1 MSTKHTD
8 MMEII
13 GARQNN
19 LKNISLSIPKNAI
32 TIFVGV
38 SGSGKS
44 SLVFGT
50 IAAES
55 QRQLNDTFPAFIRHR
70 LPHYGQPDVDEIYN
84 LSPAVIINQKPI
96 GGNARSTVG
105 TASDIYTLL
114 RLLFSRA
121 GKPFVG
127 YSNIFSF
134 NHPSGMCPRCE
145 GLGLANHIDINKLID
160 ETRSLNEGAIRY
172 STFMPGT
179 WRWKRYVCSGLFDND
194 KKIADFS
201 TEEKELLL
209 YGENITPENPLPEWP
224 KTAKFEGVIPR
235 FTRSYLNKER
245 DSGREDELKDM
256 VTLQQC
262 PVCQGMRLSQ
272 TILSC
277 KIANHSIGDCVSMSI
292 SDLNVF
298 IEQLTIPTVA
308 PVLEKIKQRLT
319 VMCSIG
325 LGYLDL
331 NRTTTTLSGGESQRL
346 KMVRH
351 LGSSLNGMTY
361 IIDEPS
367 TGLHPADVSRLNT
380 LIVQLCNKGNTI
392 LLVEHDSDIIEIADY
407 IVELGPTPGE
417 KGGQIVYQGDLQGL
431 RLSTTPTG
439 KYLAKKQVIKNNPRC
454 PSDYISIRDA
464 SLHNLQHISVD
475 IPLGVMAV
483 VTGVAGSGKS
493 SLIMGIMAPRCPNAV
508 VIDQKPIHT
517 SSRSH
522 IASWSGAFDII
533 RERFA
538 HKNGVS
544 ASWFSTN
551 SKGACPECKGL
562 GEIKTD
568 LAFMDTLSLPCEA
581 CQGLRYNTHALRYL
595 LHDKNIA
602 ETLAMSVDEALLA
615 FHHDTQLAP
624 IFKRLHDVGL
634 GYLRLGEPL
643 NHLSGGEQ
651 QRLKLGTYLG
661 QRGDVYI
668 FDEPTTGLHPSDVMV
683 LTAFFERLV
692 DEGNSVI
699 IIEHNIAL
707 ISQADWVIDIGPGAG
722 KEGGHVLFSG
732 PQPSLLSCSHSLTAA
747 CLRHYIEK
755 NDGRSSQ

>member
-1 MSTKHTD
+1 MTTKHTD
-8 MMEII
+8 MMEIV

-32 TIFVGV
+32 TVFVGI

-84 LSPAVIINQKPI
+84 LSPAIIINQKPI

-127 YSNIFSF
+127 YSTIFSF

-145 GLGLANHIDINKLID
+145 GLGLANHIAIDKLID

-201 TEEKELLL
+201 TEEKALLL
-209 YGENITPENPLPEWP
+209 HGENITPENPLPGWP

-245 DSGREDELKDM
+245 DGERDDELKGI

-262 PVCQGMRLSQ
+262 PVCQGMRLNQ
-272 TILSC
+272 TVLSC
-277 KIANHSIGDCVSMSI
+277 KIAHNSLGDCVSMPI

-298 IEQLTIPTVA
+298 IGQLTIPAVA
-308 PVLEKIKQRLT
+308 PVLEKIKERLAA
-319 VMCSIG
+319 MCSIG

-380 LIVQLCNKGNTI
+380 LIIQLCNKGNTI
-392 LLVEHDSDIIEIADY
+392 LLVEHDSDMIEIADH
-407 IVELGPTPGE
+407 IVELGPAAGE
-417 KGGQIVYQGDLQGL
+417 QGGQIVYQGDLHGL
-431 RLSTTPTG
+431 HLSATPTG
-439 KYLAKKQVIKNNPRC
+439 KYLGQKQPLKNNPRRPC
-454 PSDYISIRDA
+454 DYIHLHDA
-464 SLHNLQHISVD
+464 SLHNLQHVSVA

-493 SLIMGIMAPRCPNAV
+493 SLIMGVMAQHCPNAAI
-508 VIDQKPIHT
+508 IDQKPIHT

-538 HKNGVS
+538 KKNGVS
-544 ASWFSTN
+544 ASWFSAN

-562 GEIKTD
+562 GEIQTD

-581 CQGLRYNTHALRYL
+581 CQGLRYNSRALHYL
-595 LHDKNIA
+595 LHGKNIA
-602 ETLAMSVDEALLA
+602 EILAMSVDEAWHS

-634 GYLRLGEPL
+634 GYLRLGESL

-651 QRLKLGTYLG
+651 QRLKLATHLG
-661 QRGDVYI
+661 QKGDIYI
-668 FDEPTTGLHPSDVMV
+668 FDEPTTGLHPSDVIV
-683 LTAFFERLV
+683 LTAFFDRLV

-722 KEGGHVLFSG
+722 KEGGRVLFSG
-732 PQPSLLSCSHSLTAA
+732 PLPALLSSRDSLTAA
-747 CLRHYIEK
+747 CLRDYVGK
-755 NDGRSSQ
+755 SDGRSSQ

>member
-1 MSTKHTD
+1 MPIKLSD

-32 TIFVGV
+32 TVFAGI

-84 LSPAVIINQKPI
+84 LSPAIIINQKPI

-134 NHPSGMCPRCE
+134 NHPSGMCPHCE
-145 GLGLANHIDINKLID
+145 GLGLANHIDIDKLID
-160 ETRSLNEGAIRY
+160 ENRSLNEGAILY
-172 STFMPGT
+172 SSFMPGT

-194 KKIADFS
+194 KKISDFNA
-201 TEEKELLL
+201 EEKALLL
-209 YGENITPENPLPEWP
+209 YGENISPKNPLPGWP
-224 KTAKFEGVIPR
+224 KTAKFEGVISR
-235 FTRSYLNKER
+235 FTRSYLNKEQ
-245 DSGREDELKDM
+245 DDEHNDELKGI

-262 PVCQGMRLSQ
+262 PICQGMRLNQ

-277 KIANHSIGDCVSMSI
+277 KIAHRSIGECVSMPI
-292 SDLNVF
+292 SDLNAF
-298 IEQLTIPTVA
+298 IGQLTIPTVA
-308 PVLEKIKQRLT
+308 PVLEKIKQRLSA
-319 VMCSIG
+319 MCSIG

-392 LLVEHDSDIIEIADY
+392 LLVEHDSDMIEIADH
-407 IVELGPTPGE
+407 IVELGPEAGE
-417 KGGQIVYQGDLQGL
+417 QGGQIVYQGDLYGL
-431 RLSTTPTG
+431 RLSETPTG
-439 KYLAKKQVIKNNPRC
+439 IYLRKKQAPKNTPRS
-454 PSDYISIRDA
+454 PSDYIHIHDA

-475 IPLGVMAV
+475 IPLGVMTV

-493 SLIMGIMAPRCPNAV
+493 SLIMGVMAPRCANAV
-508 VIDQKPIHT
+508 IIDQTPIHT

-522 IASWSGAFDII
+522 VASWSGAFDTI

-538 HKNGVS
+538 QKNGVS
-544 ASWFSTN
+544 VSWFSAN

-562 GEIKTD
+562 GEIQTD

-581 CQGLRYNTHALRYL
+581 CQGLRYNAHALHYL
-595 LHDKNIA
+595 LNGKNIA
-602 ETLAMSVDEALLA
+602 ETLAMSVDEALHS
-615 FHHDTQLAP
+615 FHHDTQLMP

-651 QRLKLGTYLG
+651 QRLKLGTHLG

-699 IIEHNIAL
+699 IIEHNITL
-707 ISQADWVIDIGPGAG
+707 ISQADWVIDMGPGAG
-722 KEGGHVLFSG
+722 KEGGNVLFSG
-732 PQPSLLSCSHSLTAA
+732 PLPSLLSCRDSLTAA
-747 CLRHYIEK
+747 YLREYIREK
-755 NDGRSSQ
+755 